1 MPGSVLRVSRHARYE
16 RSLPTTR
23 TRCTACPRS
32 RSTVT
37 RARHSMHGACV
48 SAPRA
53 CAGARARTNTPAQ
66 AHSLTHSLA
75 YSLTYTLTHSLA
87 NSRTARQAL
96 MTAAHLNCRRNERLH
111 AHFVDVAAGS
121 CRRHRRRG
129 VFCESARVSVRWRV
143 RRRTGKLLAGGE
155 RALRARRRTLLLV
168 PMLPAG
174 SDYASSRQSRVR
186 PRPWGGPAAA

>member
-1 MPGSVLRVSRHARYE
+1 MARAFPPPG
-16 RSLPTTR
+16 
-23 TRCTACPRS
+23 
-32 RSTVT
+32 
-37 RARHSMHGACV
+37 RAR
-48 SAPRA
+48 
-53 CAGARARTNTPAQ
+53 ARARTNTPAQ

-143 RRRTGKLLAGGE
+143 RWRVRRRVRRRPGKLLAGGE

-174 SDYASSRQSRVR
+174 SDYASSRQSSQASTVGRTR
-186 PRPWGGPAAA
+186 GCIGR